1 VLRLRNLA
9 DFAMSEPTLRPDS
22 LVIYKQRPAR
32 VTNLNDKK
40 VDIQVDHGET
50 VSVRPK
56 DVLLIHPGPMRTLNE
71 LKPQKGDIT
80 SAWELLAGDTTTL
93 RDLAEL
99 AFDAYT
105 PATAWAAYQLLLDG
119 LYFSGDPHEIVV
131 HSPEKV
137 ETIQN
142 AREAKLAEERA
153 WQAFLVRMQAGQ
165 YQPSDERYLAD
176 VVALAL
182 EQREQSRVLR
192 ALGREET
199 PQNAHALLLASGYW
213 APTVNPYPV
222 RQRLPITTPNLPLP
236 PLPPENRRDLTHLTA
251 YAIDDEE
258 ASDPDDAVSW
268 DEGRLW
274 VHVAD
279 VAALVPPDSP
289 ADLEA
294 RSRGANLYLPEG
306 TVPMLP
312 PAATDVLGLGLA
324 EVSPALSFGIE
335 FDAEL
340 ALVHIEIVPSW
351 VRVVRLSYDEV
362 EDRLAEPPFAT
373 LDSMARI
380 LAARRVANGAVEIN
394 LPETKLRVVNGQV
407 VIRPLP
413 PLRSRD
419 LVREAMLMTGVAV
432 AQYAGQHNLP
442 LPYSVQEG
450 PDEQFDLSDGALSA
464 MFAQR
469 RYLRPSQPRT
479 TPAPHRGLGLDQYVQ
494 ATSPLRRYAD
504 LLVHQQLRA
513 HLRGEQ
519 PLETAAVMARLAE
532 ASTGMITVRRTERI
546 SNTHWRLVYL
556 LQHPGWEGEGVVVE
570 KIGSRNIVLIPELEL
585 ETEIYGRPDLTP
597 DAVVDLQLT
606 EVNLP
611 LLEARFRV
619 LK

>member
-1 VLRLRNLA
+1 
-9 DFAMSEPTLRPDS
+9 MSEPTLRPDS
-22 LVIYKQRPAR
+22 LVVYKQRPAR
-32 VTNLNDKK
+32 VTGLNDKK
-40 VDIQVDHGET
+40 VDIQIDHGET

-56 DVLLIHPGPMRTLNE
+56 DVLLIHPGPLRTLNE
-71 LKPQKGDIT
+71 LKPQQGEIT
-80 SAWELLAGDTTTL
+80 AAWELLAGDTTTL

-105 PATAWAAYQLLLDG
+105 PATAWAVYQLLLDG
-119 LYFSGDPHEIVV
+119 LYFSGEPHEIVV

-137 ETIQN
+137 QTIQT

-153 WQAFLVRMQAGQ
+153 WQAFLVRMQESQ
-165 YQPSDERYLAD
+165 YHPSDERYLAD

-199 PQNAHALLLASGYW
+199 PQNAHALLLATGYW
-213 APTVNPYPV
+213 APTVNPYPA
-222 RQRLPITTPNLPLP
+222 RQRVSITVPELPLP
-236 PLPPENRRDLTHLTA
+236 PLPDEARRDLTHLTA
-251 YAIDDEE
+251 FAIDDEE
-258 ASDPDDAVSW
+258 ASDPDDAISW
-268 DEGRLW
+268 EEGRLW

-289 ADLEA
+289 VDLEA
-294 RSRGANLYLPEG
+294 RNRGANLYLPEG
-306 TVPMLP
+306 AIPMLP
-312 PAATDVLGLGLA
+312 PAATDMLGLGLA
-324 EVSPALSFGIE
+324 EISPALSFGMD
-335 FDAEL
+335 FDSDL
-340 ALVHIEIVPSW
+340 ALTHVEIAPSW

-362 EDRLAEPPFAT
+362 EDRLAEPPFST
-373 LDSMARI
+373 LDRIARTF
-380 LAARRVANGAVEIN
+380 AARRIANGAVEIN
-394 LPETKLRVVNGQV
+394 LPETKIRVVDGRV
-407 VIRPLP
+407 VIRSLP

-432 AQYAGQHNLP
+432 AQYAQSHKLP

-469 RYLRPSQPRT
+469 RYLRPSQPRAI
-479 TPAPHRGLGLDQYVQ
+479 PGPHRGLGLDQYVQ

-513 HLRGEQ
+513 HLRGEP

-532 ASTGMITVRRTERI
+532 ASTGTISVRRTERI
-546 SNTHWRLVYL
+546 SNSHWRLVYL
-556 LQHPGWEGEGVVVE
+556 LQHPRWEGEGIVVE
-570 KIGSRNIVLIPELEL
+570 RIGSRNIVLIPELEL
-585 ETEIYGRPDLTP
+585 ETEIYGRPDLP
-597 DAVVDLQLT
+597 LDAIVNLQLT

-611 LLEARFRV
+611 ALEARFRV